1 MPEAGEV
8 MTAPTEALRVN
19 LARTAVEEVVIPP
32 EHLVLLELVRP
43 LVGVHAATEELLRE
57 VHHPYP
63 GWPQALADLHRRATG
78 DLHRY
83 TSQPRG
89 AEGIAVFCDL
99 YATVARDAPDDVGA
113 DAIRLWLRYLEMV
126 AGAAGGPTAARLRV
140 VTESLAEI
148 SGTVAARP
156 RRAIPLAAP
165 LRRLE
170 AALLDR
176 PEPEAAE
183 AADAAL
189 ALHAASLREVLAGWA
204 AEPDPL
210 GWYREI
216 TGDEGTPPP
225 EFLAISRDAM
235 EGHAAEVA
243 SLARTRPPRAELAA
257 RLRARPDD
265 GQVQGAY
272 LAATDALTGGGD
284 PLRAHQDQLHWLLR
298 ILASD
303 SLGAVREQALRDA
316 GRSCSALIERAPG
329 QGPSVAIREVF
340 GILRE
345 GRHPFTLGVQGLV
358 GQIGRQALA
367 AGDPDLADTLV
378 AELLRLDFEYPDF
391 SGFTSE
397 WGVRVNPA
405 HLRRLRT
412 DLSLVQVDPR
422 LTPELIAGLVV
433 HLRLGGVF
441 IADTDLFQRDVSALL
456 AAPVGP
462 VWLEVRQLLRLL
474 PVYFNEIGAEGELR
488 DVSTRLDEIERR
500 RDPLC
505 HFIRKQAHVEC
516 NPRLI
521 GFVEETARYWLTGDP
536 APLARYVPA
545 SVMDALDPDDPAR
558 RALGR
563 VVAAL
568 AEEAGGLD
576 ALLVIDPAALG
587 PPAQGLALDP
597 HGLEKVTLLLRVR
610 REIARKY
617 ELDHADLLQRL
628 HRSGAVSGP
637 TVRALGDALA
647 DGDDAAA
654 LDRVLDV
661 LEELQAIVLTPGDS
675 PAREDIYRKRH
686 IAAGI
691 PSMYGAYSERR
702 FEAMGLGFRARSL
715 AAALLARV
723 TLARTPATAD
733 RASLEG
739 VAWLLQRHLRAL
751 RTEGFRA
758 RGLEHALRMLDEAL
772 ADRASTPGM
781 FLNILQVALHR
792 IEDMI
797 RARILDTYRRPIEC
811 IVPHMVERGVLPRG
825 AGMTTHE
832 AAQVHSER
840 LTRDLVA
847 DSLGL
852 SEVDGLVGHVIAL
865 LSRSPG
871 APARRRGGP
880 PDVAASLVP
889 LDGPED
895 GRGPVTLGNK
905 GYMLRRLT
913 RLGFRV
919 PQGFVLTADLHRHRA
934 GLWGSAASRAALADR
949 VSGGVAAIAR
959 ASGLRLGDPA
969 RPLLL
974 SVRGGSAISMPGMLE
989 TLLNVGTNRAVVEG
1003 MARDPE
1009 RAWAAWDADRRFL
1022 QGWGMAHGI
1031 PREPFDAII
1040 LAEKRRRGVTRK
1052 SHLPVAAMRRLA
1064 HAYRDVVGDH
1074 GAPPPD
1080 DPMEQLLACIRIVQ
1094 ESWRSER
1101 ARLYRGELHIAEEW
1115 GTAVTVQRMV
1125 FGNLGRRSGTGVML
1139 TRDPRHESRA
1149 LHLYGDFVIQAQGDD
1164 VVSGLVATFPL
1175 TERQRLAG
1183 EGGGR
1188 RSLEAG
1194 FPEIHA
1200 GLRELAR
1207 VLVEQEGMN
1216 HQEVEFTFESDRAD
1230 GLYVLQTRDTVAAP
1244 PAQATAFAPDA
1255 GLEPSRIGGGIG
1267 AGGGALS
1274 GRVAHTADD
1283 IRELRRRWPDE
1294 PIVLL
1299 RRDTVPEDV
1308 PLVLQVDGLLT
1319 ALGGATS
1326 HAAVAAQRLGKTC
1339 VVGCRTLDVS
1349 ERPGGSSMGD
1359 HVLATGDP
1367 IAIDGFDGSVYLG
1380 AHPVIRIRVGDG
1392 MGGRTPLAGG
1402 VR

>member
-1 MPEAGEV
+1 MPDGGEV
-8 MTAPTEALRVN
+8 VTAPTEALRVN
-19 LARTAVEEVVIPP
+19 LARTAVEAVVPR

-63 GWPQALADLHRRATG
+63 GWPQALVDLHRRATG

-99 YATVARDAPDDVGA
+99 YAKVAREAPAAVGA
-113 DAIRLWLRYLEMV
+113 DALRLWLRYLEMV
-126 AGAAGGPTAARLRV
+126 ATAAGGPSAARLPV
-140 VTESLAEI
+140 VARSLEDI
-148 SGTVAARP
+148 SGIVTAEP
-156 RRAIPLAAP
+156 TRAVPLAAP
-165 LRRLE
+165 LRRLA
-170 AALLDR
+170 AALLAR

-189 ALHAASLREVLAGWA
+189 ALHAGSLQEVYARWA
-204 AEPDPL
+204 AEPDPV
-210 GWYREI
+210 GWYRAIIE
-216 TGDEGTPPP
+216 DEDSPPPP
-225 EFLAISRDAM
+225 EILAISRDAM
-235 EGHAAEVA
+235 KRHAAEVA
-243 SLARTRPPRAELAA
+243 SMARERLPRTDLAERLA
-257 RLRARPDD
+257 ARPDD
-265 GQVQGAY
+265 GQVQAAY
-272 LAATDALTGGGD
+272 VVATDVLTGRGD

-316 GRSCSALIERAPG
+316 GRSCSALIEGASG
-329 QGPSVAIREVF
+329 QGPSVAVREVF

-367 AGDPDLADTLV
+367 AADPDLADTLV
-378 AELLRLDFEYPDF
+378 AELLRLDFDYPDF

-412 DLSLVQVDPR
+412 DLSLIRVDPR
-422 LTPELIAGLVV
+422 LTPELVAGLVV

-474 PVYFNEIGAEGELR
+474 PVYFNEIGAEGALR

-500 RDPLC
+500 HDPLC

-521 GFVEETARYWLTGDP
+521 GFAEETARYWLTGDP
-536 APLARYVPA
+536 APLGRYVPA
-545 SVMDALDPDDPAR
+545 SLMDELDPDDPGR

-563 VVAAL
+563 VVEAL
-568 AEEAGGLD
+568 AARAGGLR
-576 ALLVIDPAALG
+576 AL
-587 PPAQGLALDP
+587 LALDP
-597 HGLEKVTLLLRVR
+597 ADVQPLADDLGLDPPRLEKVMLLLRVR

-628 HRSGAVSGP
+628 HRFAAIDGA
-637 TVRALGDALA
+637 TVEALEAALA
-647 DGDDAAA
+647 DGDDDAA
-654 LDRVLDV
+654 LDRALDV
-661 LEELQAIVLTPGDS
+661 LEKLQAVVLTPGES

-702 FEAMGLGFRARSL
+702 FEAMGLGFRAQSL
-715 AAALLARV
+715 AGALLARV
-723 TLARTPATAD
+723 TLARTPAAAD
-733 RASLEG
+733 RASLQDA
-739 VAWLLQRHLRAL
+739 AWLLQRHLRAL
-751 RTEGFRA
+751 RAEGFRA

-797 RARILDTYRRPIEC
+797 RARILDTYRRPVEC
-811 IVPHMVERGVLPRG
+811 IVPRMVERGVLPRG
-825 AGMTTHE
+825 EGMTTHE
-832 AAQVHSER
+832 AAQIHSER

-847 DSLGL
+847 GSLGL
-852 SEVDGLVGHVIAL
+852 PEVDGLVGHMIAL
-865 LSRSPG
+865 LSRSAE
-871 APARRRGGP
+871 APARRRAVE
-880 PDVAASLVP
+880 PDLAASVVP

-905 GYMLRRLT
+905 GYMLRNLT

-919 PQGFVLTADLHRHRA
+919 PEGFIITADLYRHRA
-934 GLWGSAASRAALADR
+934 SVWGSPAARATLVDR
-949 VSGGVAAIAR
+949 VSHGVSAIER
-959 ASGLRLGDPA
+959 ASGLRLGDPS

-989 TLLNVGTNRAVVEG
+989 TFLNVGTNREVVEG

-1009 RAWAAWDADRRFL
+1009 RAWAAWDAYRRFL

-1040 LAEKRRRGVTRK
+1040 LAEKRSRGVDRK
-1052 SHLPVAAMRRLA
+1052 SLLPVAAMRRLA
-1064 HAYRDVVGDH
+1064 HAYRDVVDDH
-1074 GAPPPD
+1074 GAPPVD
-1080 DPMEQLLACIRIVQ
+1080 DPLEQLLACIEIVQ
-1094 ESWRSER
+1094 ASWESQR
-1101 ARLYRGELHIAEEW
+1101 ARLYREELHIAEEW

-1164 VVSGLVATFPL
+1164 VVSGLVATRPV
-1175 TERQRLAG
+1175 TERQRVAG
-1183 EGGGR
+1183 EGAGR

-1194 FPEIHA
+1194 FPEIH
-1200 GLRELAR
+1200 GELRELAR

-1230 GLYVLQTRDTVAAP
+1230 GLYILQTRDTVAAP
-1244 PAQATAFAPDA
+1244 PAQVTAFAPDA
-1255 GLEPSRIGGGIG
+1255 GLERSRIGGGIG

-1283 IRELRRRWPDE
+1283 IRELRHRWPAE

-1339 VVGCRTLDVS
+1339 VVGCRALDVS

-1359 HVLATGDP
+1359 HALATGDP
-1367 IAIDGFDGSVYLG
+1367 ISIDGFDGSVYLG
-1380 AHPVIRIRVGDG
+1380 AHPVIRVRIGDG
-1392 MGGRTPLAGG
+1392 MSVGTPVAGG